1 MDGDD
6 GGTLCSIGELARRAG
21 LTVKTVRFYSDRGI
35 VTPAERTP
43 AGYRRYGPDAV
54 TRLALVRTLRELGL
68 GLDVIRQVV
77 DRELT
82 LGDVAAQH
90 AAALDVQIGVLRLQ
104 RAVLAAVARRGH
116 TPEEMAHM
124 HRLARLTE
132 DERRRLTDD
141 FLTGVFTDLDGGD
154 VYAGARRSLTPEL
167 PDDPTDEQVEAW
179 VELAELILDPGFRA
193 SLRRAVED
201 HAGHRSDRGCGVPRP
216 DVVALARDHAT
227 AAVASG
233 TAPESPRA
241 DQVVAAL
248 TADCAR
254 VLGRPDDGDLRRL
267 LRQRLA
273 DANDP
278 RRDRYVQLLA
288 LINGWPPPQPL
299 APALDWSVTALSL
312 RTSRA

>member
-1 MDGDD
+1 MDG
-6 GGTLCSIGELARRAG
+6 GILYSIGELARRTG
-21 LTVKTVRFYSDRGI
+21 LTVKTIRFYSDRGI
-35 VTPAERTP
+35 VVPADRTS

-54 TRLALVRTLRELGL
+54 ARLALVRTLRELGL
-68 GLDVIRQVV
+68 GLDVIRQIV

-90 AAALDVQIGVLRLQ
+90 AAALDVQIGILRLR
-104 RAVLAAVARRGH
+104 RAVLTAAARRRP
-116 TPEEMAHM
+116 TPEEMARM

-141 FLTGVFTDLDGGD
+141 FLTSVFTGLGSRDG
-154 VYAGARRSLTPEL
+154 YAGARRSMTPEL
-167 PDDPTDEQVEAW
+167 PDDPTDEQLEAW
-179 VELAELILDPGFRA
+179 VEWAELSLDPGLRA
-193 SLRRAVED
+193 SLRRGVED
-201 HAGHRSDRGCGVPRP
+201 HADEMSDSGSGLPRP

-233 TAPESPRA
+233 ITPESPLA

-254 VLGRPDDGDLRRL
+254 VLGQADDGDLRRR

-273 DANDP
+273 AANDP
-278 RRDRYVQLLA
+278 RRDRHVHLLA
-288 LINGWPPPQPL
+288 LINGWPPPKPL
-299 APALDWSVTALSL
+299 APALDWSITALGL
-312 RTSRA
+312 RTARR